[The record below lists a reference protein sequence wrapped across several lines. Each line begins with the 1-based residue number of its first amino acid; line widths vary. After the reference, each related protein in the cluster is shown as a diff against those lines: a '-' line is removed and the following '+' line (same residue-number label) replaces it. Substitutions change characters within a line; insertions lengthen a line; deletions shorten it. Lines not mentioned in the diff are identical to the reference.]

1 MKAIINAIVDFNYKT
16 VNPNFDGEGLYE
28 LITENN
34 EVLESWYCS
43 NRVYAEQDLLRNLSL
58 VLLKEKGVNEI
69 YSNGKLIYKIE
80 WF

>member
-1 MKAIINAIVDFNYKT
+1 MKATINAIVDSNYEI
-16 VNPNFDGEGLYE
+16 VNQNFDGDGLYE
-28 LITENN
+28 LITEND

-58 VLLKEKGVNEI
+58 VLLKEKGINKI

>member
-1 MKAIINAIVDFNYKT
+1 MKATINAIVDFNCKT
-16 VNPNFDGEGLYE
+16 VKPSFDGEALYE
-28 LITENN
+28 LVTEND
-34 EVLESWYCS
+34 EVLERWYCS
-43 NRVYAEQDLLRNLSL
+43 NRVYAEQDLVRNLSL